1 MLMEVDMKALVELMA
16 KSLVDKPEE
25 VAVAQVDGERTV
37 IFELRV
43 ATTDIGKVIGK
54 QGNTARAMRTILS
67 AAGVKLDKRCVL
79 EILD

>member
-1 MLMEVDMKALVELMA
+1 MTVQVDMRELVELMA

-25 VAVAQVDGERTV
+25 VVVAEVDGERTA

-43 ATTDIGKVIGK
+43 AASDVGKVVGK
-54 QGNTARAMRTILS
+54 QGNTARAMRTIMS
-67 AAGVKLDKRCVL
+67 AAGAKLEKRCVL

>member
-1 MLMEVDMKALVELMA
+1 MEVDMKGLIELMA

-25 VAVAQVDGERTV
+25 VAVAQVDGERTA

-43 ATTDIGKVIGK
+43 ATSDIGKVIGR
-54 QGNTARAMRTILS
+54 QGDTARAMRTILS
-67 AAGVKLDKRCVL
+67 AAGTKLGKRCVL

>member
-1 MLMEVDMKALVELMA
+1 MKTLIELMA
-16 KSLVDKPEE
+16 KSLVDKPEDVT
-25 VAVAQVDGERTV
+25 VAEVDGERTA

-43 ATTDIGKVIGK
+43 ATSDIGKVIGK

-67 AAGVKLDKRCVL
+67 ASGTKIGKRCVL

>member
-1 MLMEVDMKALVELMA
+1 VE
-16 KSLVDKPEE
+16 
-25 VAVAQVDGERTV
+25 GERTA

-43 ATTDIGKVIGK
+43 ADSDIGKVVGK

-67 AAGVKLDKRCVL
+67 AASAKLEKRCVL